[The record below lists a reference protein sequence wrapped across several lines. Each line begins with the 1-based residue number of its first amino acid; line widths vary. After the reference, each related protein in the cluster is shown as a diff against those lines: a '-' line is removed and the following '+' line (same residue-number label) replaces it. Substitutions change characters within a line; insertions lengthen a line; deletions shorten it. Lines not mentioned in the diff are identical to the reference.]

1 MNIDKAEKKVR
12 EAEFFLG
19 KMREEERD
27 AFGGNQ
33 EPFEF
38 YLSAFLSAA
47 ATVRDCFRH
56 GQGRASRFKQDWVGQ
71 LKSEQKSLYNRLGK
85 ERDAE
90 VHRAASSRKAKTE
103 KKEFGPGT
111 YSFGGA
117 THHVFAPPDV
127 QAALILQKQV
137 YTFTIA
143 GTEYIA
149 IDACAEYCELLAQ
162 MVVDYKVLTQP

>member
-1 MNIDKAEKKVR
+1 MDIDKAEKKVR

-19 KMREEERD
+19 KMRQEERD

-47 ATVRDCFRH
+47 ATVPECFRH
-56 GQGRASRFKQDWVGQ
+56 GQDPRASRFKQDWVGQ
-71 LKSEQKSLYNRLGK
+71 LKPEQKLLYNRLGK

-127 QAALILQKQV
+127 QAALILQKKV

-149 IDACAEYCELLAQ
+149 IDACAEYYELLAR
-162 MVVDYKVLTQP
+162 MVADYKQS